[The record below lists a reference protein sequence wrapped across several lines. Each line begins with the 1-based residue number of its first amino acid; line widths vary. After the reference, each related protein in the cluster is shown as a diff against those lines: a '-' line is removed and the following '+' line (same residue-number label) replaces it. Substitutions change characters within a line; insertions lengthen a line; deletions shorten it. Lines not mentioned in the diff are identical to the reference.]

1 MLDTMT
7 ATKIVGGFCGTLLV
21 FLLGGWVAEG
31 IYHRGDQG
39 HGDHHEQ
46 AYTIDTGE
54 EEPDEGEE
62 VIEIA
67 FADVFAAADAGEG
80 EKLWRGCQSCH
91 ALEVGKNGTGP
102 YLVGVVGRTKGA
114 VDGFAYSAAFEGS
127 SEVWSPE
134 NLNGFLENPREYAP
148 GTKMS
153 YNGMRDIED
162 RANLIAWLE
171 TQGG

>member
-7 ATKIVGGFCGTLLV
+7 ATKIVGGFCGTLLI
-21 FLLGGWVAEG
+21 FLLGGWAAEE
-31 IYHRGDQG
+31 IYHRGEAHG
-39 HGDHHEQ
+39 YGDHQQ

-54 EEPDEGEE
+54 EEAGEAEE
-62 VIEIA
+62 VVEVA
-67 FADVFAAADAGEG
+67 FADVFAMADPSAGER
-80 EKLWRGCQSCH
+80 LWRGCQSCH
-91 ALEVGKNGTGP
+91 ALEAGKNGTGP
-102 YLVGVVGRTKGA
+102 YLVGIVGRTKGA
-114 VDGFAYSAAFEGS
+114 ADGYAYSAAFEGS

-148 GTKMS
+148 GTKMA